1 MGKYIYF
8 TPEERERAS
17 HTDITDLLRQQGEQ
31 LIRSGSEW
39 QWGEGS
45 NKITIRNSEW
55 FHQYERTG
63 GDAISFVMRFYNKS
77 FQEAVLFLLEGDSG
91 GVVPQRVSQSL
102 CKHKP
107 EKQLV
112 LPPQHDN
119 MRRVYSYLMH
129 KRGLDCRVLD
139 AFVNKKMIYESARNH
154 NAVFVGYDK
163 DDVPRHAHKRSTA
176 EEGTYKGN
184 VSGSQAEYSFHWHG
198 SSSDLFLFEAPIDM
212 LSYITMLGYGWE
224 RHSYAAACS
233 VSDRVLFQMLKD
245 NPNIH
250 NVYIAFDNDEAGQTA
265 GKKLCEMLT
274 DMGISAYTLV
284 PVYKDWNEDLVQGNC
299 PMNKADEEQAQKK
312 GK

>member
-119 MRRVYSYLMH
+119 MCRVYSYLMH

-176 EEGTYKGN
+176 VAKQNTASIGTGVALTY
-184 VSGSQAEYSFHWHG
+184 F
-198 SSSDLFLFEAPIDM
+198 
-212 LSYITMLGYGWE
+212 
-224 RHSYAAACS
+224 C
-233 VSDRVLFQMLKD
+233 LKH
-245 NPNIH
+245 PLICC
-250 NVYIAFDNDEAGQTA
+250 
-265 GKKLCEMLT
+265 L
-274 DMGISAYTLV
+274 ISR
-284 PVYKDWNEDLVQGNC
+284 C
-299 PMNKADEEQAQKK
+299 
-312 GK
+312 